1 MAYFMMLIV
10 GALFCNA
17 VPHLVSGLR
26 GEHFFTP
33 WAQPRGIGKSSALQ
47 NFLWGAANMMVGL
60 MILTHAGQDLPY
72 RLELIVIGFLAAG
85 IGLSITFGRR
95 SAN

>member
-1 MAYFMMLIV
+1 MAYFLTLIV

-26 GEHFFTP
+26 GERFFTP
-33 WAQPRGIGKSSALQ
+33 WAKPRGVGKSSALE
-47 NFLWGAANMMVGL
+47 NFLWGAANLVAGL
-60 MILTHAGQDLPY
+60 VILTHTAQNLPY
-72 RLELIVIGFLAAG
+72 RPELIALGFLVGG

-95 SAN
+95 SVK